1 MRNNSTAGMKHLLEF
16 VINADHSSIILVS
29 APHQYDLMSNSCVN
43 VEVEK
48 FNRNLHKSLER
59 FRKVEMVEVVSERNL
74 YTKHGQ
80 HLNSESKESMAKKI
94 ASTIECW
101 FNKKVEPIREKWY
114 TEEETG
120 ILDHQPMQGK
130 IDNNPEEGNKE
141 YSSTSGVVDTLY
153 MKTRFCQK
161 LKMVIGRANLLIQQF
176 SHLLVGFK
184 SPLINEFTPLE
195 YLLI

>member
-1 MRNNSTAGMKHLLEF
+1 MYGGLSNLG
-16 VINADHSSIILVS
+16 
-29 APHQYDLMSNSCVN
+29 YDRSC
-43 VEVEK
+43 K
-48 FNRNLHKSLER
+48 
-59 FRKVEMVEVVSERNL
+59 VVSIMKSRTLQQVLLLPPCRHKGNKRTVHRILGGNL
-74 YTKHGQ
+74 
-80 HLNSESKESMAKKI
+80 
-94 ASTIECW
+94 
-101 FNKKVEPIREKWY
+101 KVEPIRAKWY

-130 IDNNPEEGNKE
+130 IDNNSEEENKE